1 MAAFSHT
8 ERCNTDYI
16 YNDTSIAIQQVREML
31 SHPYTAQMLLLL
43 DPLNNS
49 VTDPL
54 VNSFFVLFTFIPDFF
69 SSDLLK
75 IMSEVKTA
83 PKKRGRPKKVSGLAA
98 LDAAAA
104 PPKTTKV
111 VKVKAPVKKAKSP
124 EPKPEPVQQP
134 EPEPEPEPVA
144 PVVEEPEPVVA
155 APPTGG
161 KKGKSRKKPA
171 KVDAVAEPA
180 VAVVKPSFKMTPE
193 SKDALSKHMKGVFDG
208 GLDIKEGKSVRMK
221 LMNRMS
227 RKGMTLEEAIADIA

>member
-1 MAAFSHT
+1 
-8 ERCNTDYI
+8 
-16 YNDTSIAIQQVREML
+16 
-31 SHPYTAQMLLLL
+31 
-43 DPLNNS
+43 
-49 VTDPL
+49 
-54 VNSFFVLFTFIPDFF
+54 
-69 SSDLLK
+69 
-75 IMSEVKTA
+75 MSEVKTA

-134 EPEPEPEPVA
+134 EPEPEPEPEPVA
-144 PVVEEPEPVVA
+144 PVVVEEPAVPEPVVA

>member
-1 MAAFSHT
+1 
-8 ERCNTDYI
+8 
-16 YNDTSIAIQQVREML
+16 
-31 SHPYTAQMLLLL
+31 MLLLL

-134 EPEPEPEPVA
+134 EPEPEPEPEPVA
-144 PVVEEPEPVVA
+144 PVVVEVPEPVVA
-155 APPTGG
+155 APKGAAK

-171 KVDAVAEPA
+171 KVEAVAEPP
-180 VAVVKPSFKMTPE
+180 VVKQPNHMTQE
-193 SKDALSKHMKGVFDG
+193 GKDAITKHMVSLYDG
-208 GLDIKEGKSVRMK
+208 GLDKKEGKSIRMK
-221 LMNRMS
+221 LMNRVRS
-227 RKGMTLEEAIADIA
+227 KGMTLEEAIADIA

>member
-1 MAAFSHT
+1 
-8 ERCNTDYI
+8 
-16 YNDTSIAIQQVREML
+16 
-31 SHPYTAQMLLLL
+31 MLLLL

-54 VNSFFVLFTFIPDFF
+54 VKSFFVLFTFIPDFF
-69 SSDLLK
+69 SNHLLK

-155 APPTGG
+155 APKGAAK

-171 KVDAVAEPA
+171 KVEAVSEPP
-180 VAVVKPSFKMTPE
+180 VVKQPNHMTQE
-193 SKDALSKHMKGVFDG
+193 GKDAITKHMVSLYDG
-208 GLDIKEGKSVRMK
+208 GLDKKEGKSIRMK
-221 LMNRMS
+221 LMNRVRS
-227 RKGMTLEEAIADIA
+227 KGMTLEEAIADIA